1 MLPSSLSVFSKAES
15 PRLRYPGATLVTN
28 NPSAAQNNVSSSTP
42 DLPHATPNSFA
53 CDLNYFDYRPKSPR
67 RKPAARS
74 SVSVPDA
81 NGVSHTVTDIV
92 TFDTGSLTA
101 ESFSDGNESTSF
113 DTFDLL
119 DYIGSSEPEAN
130 ISPVELDATRTAI
143 GTVPVLVRENQ
154 SSAPSLP
161 RPKELHQMSKARH
174 QVWENRKPTPPLP
187 DSPAPRRTST
197 KQLNLLW
204 ETKAY
209 DAAKLEIFTTLTRSG
224 DDKAPK
230 TATLNIAST
239 QRLVLAYQQRK
250 ISKWA
255 ANLYIQSISDIES
268 GAVCV
273 ELRELIHEYCES
285 PSFISSRICSL
296 TLLLHSGDMVRDL
309 EYMQL
314 RAADCGEHDEDDPF
328 YLKSSRRIDRLAMEL
343 AELIP
348 NHVLPAGDLPI
359 ARDHD
364 HPTLPGIPRTIAIK
378 ANKSKHLLLRF
389 SMASAGGLSLIV
401 PVLVMANIPGRT
413 SSLVTTCIAM
423 LIFAIGVTFG
433 TDLKADQVL
442 GATAAYAAVL
452 VVFVGT
458 SLANTGA

>member
-1 MLPSSLSVFSKAES
+1 MAMATTIPTARVRRHTSLPELLHQKSILPSSLSVFSKAES
-15 PRLRYPGATLVTN
+15 PLLRYPGETLVAN

-42 DLPHATPNSFA
+42 DLPHATPGSFA
-53 CDLNYFDYRPKSPR
+53 CNSKFYYRPKCQRQGIKSGRIENQHHLYPTHR
-67 RKPAARS
+67 RPDEHRRS
-74 SVSVPDA
+74 S
-81 NGVSHTVTDIV
+81 
-92 TFDTGSLTA
+92 
-101 ESFSDGNESTSF
+101 STSSGRPRHVM
-113 DTFDLL
+113 L
-119 DYIGSSEPEAN
+119 
-130 ISPVELDATRTAI
+130 
-143 GTVPVLVRENQ
+143 
-154 SSAPSLP
+154 PSL
-161 RPKELHQMSKARH
+161 
-174 QVWENRKPTPPLP
+174 
-187 DSPAPRRTST
+187 
-197 KQLNLLW
+197 
-204 ETKAY
+204 
-209 DAAKLEIFTTLTRSG
+209 IFTTLTRSS

-230 TATLNIAST
+230 TATLNIAAT

-250 ISKWA
+250 ISKLA
-255 ANLYIQSISDIES
+255 AKLYSQSISDIES
-268 GAVCV
+268 DAVCV
-273 ELRELIHEYCES
+273 ELRELIHKYCES
-285 PSFISSRICSL
+285 PTWNSSRICSL
-296 TLLLHSGDMVRDL
+296 TLLLHSGDMVCDL

-328 YLKSSRRIDRLAMEL
+328 YLESSRRIDRLAMEL

-348 NHVLPAGDLPI
+348 NHVLPDGDLPI

-389 SMASAGGLSLIV
+389 SMASAGGLFLIV

-458 SLANTGA
+458 SLANTGV